1 MKRSTRSLVVTMLGG
16 LIIFCGTARSD
27 GPPASELRRN
37 GQSIGKMERNI
48 VSALE
53 SRIAGLEASAALTLR
68 DLKVRM
74 PEADFSRTVIPLMRI
89 VKDEGENPRVR
100 VAAALALHELHTAT
114 GDFAISRAALFTDN
128 HYVGHILG
136 AIESHR
142 IAEAESA
149 SLDQ

>member
-1 MKRSTRSLVVTMLGG
+1 MKTLLKKSLYAVLGG
-16 LIIFCGTARSD
+16 TALIIGLARAD
-27 GPPASELRRN
+27 GPPTSEVRQN
-37 GQSIGKMERNI
+37 GQNIGKVERNI

-74 PEADFSRTVIPLMRI
+74 PEADFSRTVIPLMQI

-128 HYVGHILG
+128 HYVGHILS